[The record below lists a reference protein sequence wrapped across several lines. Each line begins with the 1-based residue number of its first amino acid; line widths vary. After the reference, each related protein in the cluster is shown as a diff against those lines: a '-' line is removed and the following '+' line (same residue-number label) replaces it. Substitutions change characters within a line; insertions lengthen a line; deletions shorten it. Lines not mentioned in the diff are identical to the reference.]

1 MLDPNVRF
9 VVRKTACDGI
19 GNVFKCFITGLSA
32 NPNTQIECNPDYI
45 FGNYDTVL
53 DKKHIFQEGSQ
64 QDEQNGDKMRN
75 EYIYTSRLLVLA
87 GEESFQSHIF
97 SVENW
102 EYNGTGNMA
111 YNYLYSPNVL
121 IDYNYDPDRICD
133 KVKQRIISVIQTI
146 QFSIIIHDRVYRNVC
161 LMAPTGKRL
170 GISVRTWRSFH
181 EQGIDRPYN
190 FETYA
195 NKILEVLNEVPDI
208 QTIVLS
214 FDNHSVEKQYL
225 DLVEQFGKRVMVL
238 RRDDEDNCLNPLQ
251 NSVIKMLTLAK
262 CDYFIC
268 NRISTFSELV
278 FWFSA
283 CKVKTFP
290 LF

>member
-32 NPNTQIECNPDYI
+32 NPNTMIECNPDYI
-45 FGNYDTVL
+45 FGNYDSVL
-53 DKKHIFQEGSQ
+53 DRKHIFREGSQ
-64 QDEQNGDKMRN
+64 QQEQDGPKMRN

-87 GEESFQSHIF
+87 EEESHQSHIF
-97 SVENW
+97 SDENR
-102 EYNGTGNMA
+102 EFNGTGNMA
-111 YNYLYSPNVL
+111 YNFLYSPNVL
-121 IDYNYDPDRICD
+121 IDYNYDPNRICD
-133 KVKQRIISVIQTI
+133 KVKRRIISVIQTI
-146 QFSIIIHDRVYRNVC
+146 QFSLTIVDRVYRNVC
-161 LMAPTGKRL
+161 FMAPSGKRL
-170 GISVRTWRSFH
+170 GISVRTWSSFH
-181 EQGIDRPYN
+181 EHGIERPYN
-190 FETYA
+190 YETYA

-225 DLVEQFGKRVMVL
+225 DLVEQFRKRVIVL
-238 RRDDEDNCLNPLQ
+238 RRDDDDICMNPLQ
-251 NSVIKMLTLAK
+251 HSVVKMLSLAR
-262 CDYFIC
+262 CEYFIC

-278 FWFSA
+278 FWFGG
-283 CKVKTFP
+283 CKAKVFP

>member
-19 GNVFKCFITGLSA
+19 GNVLKCFITGLSA
-32 NPNTQIECNPDYI
+32 NPNTQIECNPNYI

-53 DKKHIFQEGSQ
+53 DRKHIFQEGSL
-64 QDEQNGDKMRN
+64 QDEQNGAKMKN

-87 GEESFQSHIF
+87 EEESHQSHIF
-97 SVENW
+97 SDENQ

-111 YNYLYSPNVL
+111 YNFLYSPNVL

-133 KVKQRIISVIQTI
+133 KVKQRIISVIQAI
-146 QFSIIIHDRVYRNVC
+146 QFSMLIHDRVYRNTS
-161 LMAPTGKRL
+161 LMVSGGKRL
-170 GISVRTWRSFH
+170 GISIRTWRSFH
-181 EQGIDRPYN
+181 EHGIERPYN

-214 FDNHSVEKQYL
+214 LDNHSVEKQYL
-225 DLVEQFGKRVMVL
+225 DLVEQFGKRVVVL
-238 RRDDEDNCLNPLQ
+238 RRDDGDICINPLQ
-251 NSVIKMLTLAK
+251 HSVIKMLTLAR
-262 CDYFIC
+262 CEYLIC

-278 FWFSA
+278 FWFGG
-283 CKVKTFP
+283 CKAKVFP

>member
-45 FGNYDTVL
+45 FGNYDSVL
-53 DKKHIFQEGSQ
+53 DRKHIFREGSLQ
-64 QDEQNGDKMRN
+64 QEQDGPKMRN

-87 GEESFQSHIF
+87 EEESHQSHIF
-97 SVENW
+97 SDENQ
-102 EYNGTGNMA
+102 EYNGISNME

-121 IDYNYDPDRICD
+121 IDYNYDPNRICD

-146 QFSIIIHDRVYRNVC
+146 QFSMVIIDRVYRNVC
-161 LMAPTGKRL
+161 FMAPTGKRL

-181 EQGIDRPYN
+181 EHGIVRPYN

-225 DLVEQFGKRVMVL
+225 DLVEQFGKRVIVL
-238 RRDDEDNCLNPLQ
+238 MRDDGDICINPLQ
-251 NSVIKMLTLAK
+251 HSVVKMLSLAR
-262 CDYFIC
+262 CEYFIC

-278 FWFSA
+278 FWFGG
-283 CKVKTFP
+283 CKAKVFP